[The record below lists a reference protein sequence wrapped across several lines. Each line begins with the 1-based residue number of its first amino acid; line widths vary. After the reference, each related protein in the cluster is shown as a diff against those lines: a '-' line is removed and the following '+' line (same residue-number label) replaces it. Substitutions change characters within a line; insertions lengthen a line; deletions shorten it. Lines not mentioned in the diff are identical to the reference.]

1 MGDSRTSLVNTR
13 IALVDA
19 PEAARSLYRRLVD
32 LGAIEPQLRDWVP
45 RSLGWVF
52 PICGGFADFFEA
64 GIEAQYRPCIYGVE
78 IKVTGHVWRND
89 GSGGA
94 NIFRDK
100 DGGNGLFF
108 NYEGSFA
115 VTCRACGRSVVFG
128 EECSQFIYDGLDKW
142 RAAPET
148 ASMTCPQ
155 CISVAPI
162 RDWRS
167 ATDTFATGHLGFT
180 LWGGQVTALFEKPS
194 PPAGTR
200 LRHLIGDFAEDY
212 AVVFC
217 HI

>member
-13 IALVDA
+13 IAPADA
-19 PEAARSLYRRLVD
+19 PEAARKLYQRLVD
-32 LGAIEPQLRDWVP
+32 LGAIAPQLCYYVP

-52 PICGGFADFFEA
+52 PIRRGSVDFEA
-64 GIEAQYRPCIYGVE
+64 GIEQRYRPCIHGVE

-89 GSGGA
+89 ESGGA
-94 NIFRDK
+94 KLFRDEE
-100 DGGNGLFF
+100 GGNGLFF
-108 NYEGSFA
+108 NYEGSFT
-115 VTCRACGRSVVFG
+115 VTCRACARSVELG
-128 EECSQFIYDGLDKW
+128 EEGSRFICDGLDKW
-142 RAAPET
+142 CVAPET

-155 CISVAPI
+155 CMSVAPI

-167 ATDTFATGHLGFT
+167 ANDTFAAGHLGFT
-180 LWGGQVTALFEKPS
+180 LWGGYVTALFEKPS

-212 AVVFC
+212 AAVFC